1 MRVGGGA
8 DDSVEKLLRF
18 LRRVFAVALLA
29 RAGRL
34 DVPERLHLSV
44 AVLALHL
51 LVVERVAALRVAPRP
66 KNRLGRVRE
75 VAAGEVRRRVDLVP
89 RDVVQNL
96 EAERLHCEADA
107 VDVVRRA
114 RHPDAPVRLEQ
125 ASALAQPFTVKLM
138 HGLERLGPVPH
149 AFVDADHTS
158 GVTRYA
164 VVREE
169 VGRVCEDEVEVLGL
183 CALQKL

>member
-8 DDSVEKLLRF
+8 QDSVEKLLRF

-29 RAGRL
+29 RGGRL

-51 LVVERVAALRVAPRP
+51 LVVERVAALRVAARP
-66 KNRLGRVRE
+66 KYRLGRVRE

-89 RDVVQNL
+89 GDVVQNL
-96 EAERLHCEADA
+96 EAERLHCKADA

-114 RHPDAPVRLEQ
+114 RHPDAAVRLEQ
-125 ASALAQPFTVKLM
+125 ASALAQPLAVELV
-138 HGLERLGPVPH
+138 HGLERLGPVPR
-149 AFVDADHTS
+149 ALVDADHAP
-158 GVTRYA
+158 GVTGDA

-169 VGRVCEDEVEVLGL
+169 VGRVCEDEVEVLGP
-183 CALQKL
+183 CTLQEL